1 MEEKSLKILFVI
13 SGKKSGGSPIT
24 RNQGASL
31 EKQGVLV
38 DYYIVNTRGVLGY
51 LCNIKP
57 LRKQI
62 KSKSYDVIHAHYAFC
77 GYLASLATI
86 GMSIPIVTSVMG
98 SDIQAHKIYPCIAR
112 LFAKC
117 TPWQAVVVKSQ
128 EMKRRLGVS
137 RAIVLPNGVNMDR
150 FKEYDKQD
158 CQKRLGWDVKK
169 VHVLLP
175 ADPSDPRK
183 NAPLAEGA
191 IKLLNESGNYN
202 IEFHGMVGV
211 PNEHTPIL
219 YNAADA
225 VVLPS
230 LYEGSA
236 NAVKEAMACNVP
248 IVTTDMGD
256 CRERLDGLD
265 GCYVAKTYEV
275 EKFAELL
282 EKAIKFDG
290 RTKGRERLLA
300 DELSD
305 SQVAQKLV
313 EIYKRVMKK

>member
-1 MEEKSLKILFVI
+1 MKVLFVI

-31 EKQGVLV
+31 SECGVNI
-38 DYYIVNTRGVLGY
+38 DYYIVNTRGFKGY
-51 LCNIKP
+51 LSNIKP
-57 LRKQI
+57 LRKQMQ
-62 KSKSYDVIHAHYAFC
+62 SKKYDVIHAHYAFC
-77 GYLASLATI
+77 GYLASLASI
-86 GMSIPIVTSVMG
+86 GLSIPIIVSIMG

-256 CRERLDGLD
+256 CKERLDGLE
-265 GCYVAKTYEV
+265 GCCVANTYDVV
-275 EKFAELL
+275 EFASLL
-282 EKAIKFDG
+282 KNALDYNGK
-290 RTKGRERLLA
+290 TKGRERLLK
-300 DELSD
+300 DELSS
-305 SQVAQKLV
+305 SQVAQKLID
-313 EIYKRVMKK
+313 IYKSASDGSIKN

>member
-1 MEEKSLKILFVI
+1 MNILFII
-13 SGKKSGGSPIT
+13 SGKKSLGNPIT

-31 EKQGVLV
+31 TDIGVNV
-38 DYYIVNTRGVLGY
+38 DYFIVNKRGFNGY
-51 LCNIKP
+51 LKNIKP
-57 LRKQI
+57 LRQQI
-62 KSKSYDVIHAHYAFC
+62 KSKKYDIIHAHYAFC
-77 GYLASLATI
+77 GYLASLASI
-86 GMSIPIVTSVMG
+86 GLSMSIVVSIMG

-128 EMKRRLGVS
+128 EMKRRLGMS

-175 ADPSDPRK
+175 ADPSDSRK

-236 NAVKEAMACNVP
+236 NAVKEAMACNRP
-248 IVTTDMGD
+248 LVTTDMGD
-256 CRERLDGLD
+256 CKERLDGLE
-265 GCYVAKTYEV
+265 GCCVAKTYRV
-275 EKFAELL
+275 EEFAELL

-290 RTKGRERLLA
+290 RTRGRERLLA